1 MRRRAGDV
9 GNAVP
14 AQPRDMIG
22 DRFVGSRQ
30 HHRTAANDGA
40 QENLKAAIAADVTE
54 CRPHRWRAMRGIV
67 GDNRAG

>member
-1 MRRRAGDV
+1 
-9 GNAVP
+9 
-14 AQPRDMIG
+14 MIG